1 MPVDAL
7 NRLAP
12 QPHEWRSSRLILI
25 AITAK
30 KDHLLICLDF
40 EGVART

>member
-12 QPHEWRSSRLILI
+12 QPHELRRSRLILI

-30 KDHLLICLDF
+30 KDHLLNCLDF
-40 EGVART
+40 EGVEMT